1 MAQLSSRVLLLALAG
16 SALMFA
22 GWVLAIVGSFDH
34 VRRVAL
40 VVAVAVVGFG
50 LVLIPAGLDIVGGQ
64 GQPGEKR
71 GLIPLLV
78 TVVPAAVL
86 FVIVVFALP
95 LGAVVRV
102 LAIVLEAAGL
112 VVSGRAW
119 MAARRG

>member
-34 VRRVAL
+34 LRRVAL

>member
-34 VRRVAL
+34 LRRVAL

-119 MAARRG
+119 MAARRR